1 MEINLVMSNGGF
13 IETVDKL
20 ALIVLM
26 LIDLLL
32 FLKFISLKKK
42 HSVVFPNDKNLK
54 NDDIL
59 NLMKRKA
66 LIDGFFINYIAV
78 IKIVLLLIIIRMLFI
93 IAFFCKMICKAL
105 YNNGVM
111 MGIIN
116 NFVLVMISSILVIVI
131 SISSIQYIDIL
142 KCKLLDRYF
151 R

>member
-13 IETVDKL
+13 IEIVDKL

-32 FLKFISLKKK
+32 FFKFIYQKKK
-42 HSVVFPNDKNLK
+42 HPVLFPNDKNLK

-59 NLMKRKA
+59 DLMRRKG
-66 LIDGFFINYIAV
+66 LIDGLFINYIVV

-93 IAFFCKMICKAL
+93 IAFFCKMIFKAI
-105 YNNGVM
+105 YNNSIIT
-111 MGIIN
+111 GIII
-116 NFVLVMISSILVIVI
+116 NFVLVMISSILVIVV
-131 SISSIQYIDIL
+131 SKSSIQYIEIL
-142 KCKLLDRYF
+142 KSKLLDRYF